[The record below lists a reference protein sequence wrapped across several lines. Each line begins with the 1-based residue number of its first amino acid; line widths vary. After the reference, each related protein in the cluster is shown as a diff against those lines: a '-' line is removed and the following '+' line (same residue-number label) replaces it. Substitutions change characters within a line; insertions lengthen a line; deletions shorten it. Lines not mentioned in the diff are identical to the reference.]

1 MKWTSQN
8 WLGVRPAIHTY
19 RATHPK
25 TNSPIRVEL
34 NMGGADRKEEQ
45 KRGMK
50 DVTKEEKSVIKKGK
64 GEREEGRGNSKE
76 ENRKQR

>member
-1 MKWTSQN
+1 
-8 WLGVRPAIHTY
+8 
-19 RATHPK
+19 
-25 TNSPIRVEL
+25 
-34 NMGGADRKEEQ
+34 MGGADRKEEQ